1 MTLLG
6 QVDTGYTTTP
16 WYVTWMPEYNEIH
29 IQSAPE
35 DSDNHVLSIHYRH
48 SEECPAKADYKSN
61 YTKGLRTQWRA
72 NTGAVCD
79 PNYCEGLREAM
90 SNAKLIVESVN
101 DKTYGGQLLVNTTLF
116 EEVGV

>member
-16 WYVTWMPEYNEIH
+16 WYVTLIDEYGEIH

-35 DSDNHVLSIHYRH
+35 DCDNHVLTLSYHH
-48 SEECPAKADYKSN
+48 TEECREEYKRHGQSYPVICN
-61 YTKGLRTQWRA
+61 SLP
-72 NTGAVCD
+72 VC
-79 PNYCEGLREAM
+79 ESLREAM
-90 SNAKLIVESVN
+90 ANAKLIVESVN
-101 DKTYGGQLLVNTTLF
+101 EKTFGGQLLVNTTLF

>member
-16 WYVTWMPEYNEIH
+16 WYVTWCELYDEIH

-35 DSDNHVLSIHYRH
+35 DSDNHVLTIKYGHGRT
-48 SEECPAKADYKSN
+48 CPAHRDYKDN
-61 YTKGLRTQWRA
+61 WE
-72 NTGAVCD
+72 NTTDEDAQCD
-79 PNYCEGLREAM
+79 PPQCEGLREAM

-101 DKTYGGQLLVNTTLF
+101 DKTFGGQLLINTTLF
-116 EEVGV
+116 DEVGV

>member
-16 WYVTWMPEYNEIH
+16 WYVTLIDEYGEIH

-35 DSDNHVLSIHYRH
+35 ESDNHVLTMKYHH
-48 SEECPAKADYKSN
+48 SDECLEAYKQHGQSYPVICN
-61 YTKGLRTQWRA
+61 SLP
-72 NTGAVCD
+72 V
-79 PNYCEGLREAM
+79 CEGLREAM

-101 DKTYGGQLLVNTTLF
+101 EKTFGGQLLVNQTLF
-116 EEVGV
+116 DEVGV

>member
-16 WYVTWMPEYNEIH
+16 WYVTWFKEYNEIH

-35 DSDNHVLSIHYRH
+35 DYDNHVLSIHYGH
-48 SEECPAKADYKSN
+48 SENCPAHRDSGQ
-61 YTKGLRTQWRA
+61 TLLS
-72 NTGAVCD
+72 CD
-79 PNYCEGLREAM
+79 SHVCEGLREAM

-101 DKTYGGQLLVNTTLF
+101 EKTNGEQLLINTLLF

>member
-16 WYVTWMPEYNEIH
+16 WYVTWFEKYAEIH

-48 SEECPAKADYKSN
+48 SENCPAHASHHRHDPYE
-61 YTKGLRTQWRA
+61 TAQ
-72 NTGAVCD
+72 CD
-79 PNYCEGLREAM
+79 PTECVGLREAM

-101 DKTYGGQLLVNTTLF
+101 EKTFGGQLLVNQTLF
-116 EEVGV
+116 DEVGV

>member
-1 MTLLG
+1 M
-6 QVDTGYTTTP
+6 GYTTTP

-48 SEECPAKADYKSN
+48 SEECPALVHFQLKADYKNS
-61 YTKGLRTQWRA
+61 
-72 NTGAVCD
+72 AVCD

-101 DKTYGGQLLVNTTLF
+101 EKTYGGQLLVNTTLF

>member
-1 MTLLG
+1 M
-6 QVDTGYTTTP
+6 
-16 WYVTWMPEYNEIH
+16 
-29 IQSAPE
+29 
-35 DSDNHVLSIHYRH
+35 
-48 SEECPAKADYKSN
+48 
-61 YTKGLRTQWRA
+61 RTQWRA

-101 DKTYGGQLLVNTTLF
+101 EKTYGGQLLVNTTLF

>member
-16 WYVTWMPEYNEIH
+16 WYVTWFEEYNEIH

-35 DSDNHVLSIHYRH
+35 DSDNLVVTIHYRH
-48 SEECPAKADYKSN
+48 SGTCPA
-61 YTKGLRTQWRA
+61 YTGHHRHAPPYETAQ
-72 NTGAVCD
+72 CD
-79 PNYCEGLREAM
+79 PTACVGLREAM

-101 DKTYGGQLLVNTTLF
+101 EKTFGGQLLVNTALF

>member
-16 WYVTWMPEYNEIH
+16 WYVTLIDEYGEIH

-35 DSDNHVLSIHYRH
+35 DCDNHVLTLSYRH
-48 SEECPAKADYKSN
+48 TKECLEDYKRHGQSYPVICN
-61 YTKGLRTQWRA
+61 SLP
-72 NTGAVCD
+72 V
-79 PNYCEGLREAM
+79 CEGLREAM
-90 SNAKLIVESVN
+90 ANAKLIVESVN
-101 DKTYGGQLLVNTTLF
+101 DKTFGGQLLVNTTLF

>member
-16 WYVTWMPEYNEIH
+16 WYVTLFEEYNEIH

-35 DSDNHVLSIHYRH
+35 DSDNHVFTIHYGN
-48 SEECPAKADYKSN
+48 PD
-61 YTKGLRTQWRA
+61 
-72 NTGAVCD
+72 
-79 PNYCEGLREAM
+79 GLREAM

-101 DKTYGGQLLVNTTLF
+101 EATGCDDLLINKFLF
-116 EEVGV
+116 DEVGV

>member
-35 DSDNHVLSIHYRH
+35 DSDNHVLSIHY
-48 SEECPAKADYKSN
+48 
-61 YTKGLRTQWRA
+61 KGE
-72 NTGAVCD
+72 
-79 PNYCEGLREAM
+79 EGLREAM

-101 DKTYGGQLLVNTTLF
+101 DKTFGGQLLVNTTLF